1 MYQFEKEHAFG
12 FASHINAQ
20 TKVHNDELVFKTCPY
35 CRPQKDQNTF
45 SINLSTGQF
54 KCLRAKCGISGNMVT
69 LAKDFDFSLGTQFDE
84 YYKQKK
90 TYQHLNTPKE
100 PIQPKDKAVEYL
112 QSRGISEDVAKMY
125 EITVHKNNENIL
137 VFPFYDD
144 KNELQF
150 VKYRKTDFD
159 KTKDKNKEWC
169 ESNCKP
175 ILFGMKQCNL
185 ENKTLILTEGQ
196 LDSLSVAT
204 AEIENACSVPTGA
217 KGFTWVPYCYDWIID
232 NFDTIIVFGDYEN
245 GNISLLA
252 EISRRFQQRLTIK
265 HVRKEDYKDCKDAND
280 ILRKYGAEQVK
291 KCIDNAVLLPIKRI
305 KKLSEVED
313 VDIFKL
319 KKMKTGIYQLDRLFY
334 GGLPFGGVSLIT
346 GKSGEGKSTLANQI
360 VINAIQQQFKCMVY
374 SGELPN
380 YLFKSWLNFQIAGR
394 NHITETQNQWGEP
407 QYSVSEINR
416 KLIANWYDEELYIY
430 SSDIVEDDEKD
441 DLCSLMQDVINQYGV
456 KVILIDNLMTAIDL
470 DVDKGTDKYEHQSI
484 FIKKLQRI
492 AAANN
497 VLVILIAH
505 KRKNGMSNYEADE
518 ISGSS
523 DIQNLAT
530 ITISYGRD
538 KSLPEEQRL
547 CKVLKNRLFGKVD
560 MKGFAL
566 DFDPKSKRIY
576 GDGDN
581 LNKDYDWVRYIE
593 NCTQSTFE
601 LDIANP
607 SDQLP
612 F

>member
-1 MYQFEKEHAFG
+1 MYQFDKEHAFG
-12 FASHINAQ
+12 FAGHINAQ
-20 TKVHNDELVFKTCPY
+20 TKVHNNELVFTYCPY
-35 CRPQKDQNTF
+35 CKPKNDKNTF

-84 YYKQKK
+84 YYNQKK
-90 TYQHLNTPKE
+90 QYRQLNTPKE
-100 PIQPKDKAVEYL
+100 PIQPKNKAVEYL
-112 QSRGISEDVAKMY
+112 QGRGISEDVAKLY
-125 EITVHKNNENIL
+125 EITVHKSNENIL
-137 VFPFYDD
+137 VFPFYDE
-144 KNELQF
+144 KGELQF
-150 VKYRKTDFD
+150 IKYRKTDFD
-159 KTKDKNKEWC
+159 KSKDKNKEWC

-217 KGFTWVPYCYDWIID
+217 KGFTWVPYCYDWIIS
-232 NFDTIIVFGDYEN
+232 NFEVLIVFGDYEN

-252 EISRRFQQRLTIK
+252 ELSRRFQKKLMIK

-291 KCIDNAVLLPIKRI
+291 KCIENAVLLPIKRI

-319 KKMKTGIYQLDRLFY
+319 KKMKTGIYQLDKLFY
-334 GGLPFGGVSLIT
+334 GGLPFGGVALIT

-360 VINAIQQQFKCMVY
+360 IINAIQQKFKCMVY

-394 NHITETQNQWGEP
+394 NHISETQNQWGEP
-407 QYSVSEINR
+407 QYNISTMNK
-416 KLIANWYDEELYIY
+416 KLIADWYDEELYIY

-441 DLCSLMQDVINQYGV
+441 DLCGLLQDVINQYGV
-456 KVILIDNLMTAIDL
+456 KVVLIDNLMTAIDL
-470 DVDKGTDKYEHQSI
+470 DADKNTDKYEHQSI

-497 VLVILIAH
+497 ALIILVAH
-505 KRKNGMSNYEADE
+505 KRKNGMSSYEADE

-530 ITISYGRD
+530 VTISYGRD
-538 KSLPEEQRL
+538 KDISESQRM

-560 MKGFAL
+560 MKGFTL
-566 DFDPKSKRIY
+566 DFDAKSKRIY

-581 LNKDYDWVRYIE
+581 LNKEYDWVRFIE
-593 NCTQSTFE
+593 NYTQTSFE
-601 LDIANP
+601 EVTTNP
-607 SDQLP
+607 SDKLP